1 MNIKQIDL
9 DSIVYGNQNKNL
21 GRWEAKVDTNS
32 INLIIPPF
40 KNSSQETHN
49 EIIELAELT
58 TNATDMDLD
67 NALLLDKNLG
77 YDFGRVLDKHHLEF
91 PKQEFNSL
99 WKIIGDYI
107 MYFKWHFN
115 RPRPKQLMEY
125 YNENISVNTP
135 DSAKTPSYPSGHT
148 AYAETMKIVI
158 QRKYPMIRFNQS
170 LDKAVNNMAKSR
182 MVLGVHYPSDNTA
195 SIEAVNNLIAYLQI

>member
-1 MNIKQIDL
+1 MDKVYL

-21 GRWEAKVDTNS
+21 GRWEAKVDTS
-32 INLIIPPF
+32 SVNLIIPPF

-49 EIIELAELT
+49 EIIELSEITANV
-58 TNATDMDLD
+58 TNMDLD
-67 NALLLDKNLG
+67 KALLLDKNLG
-77 YDFGRVLDKHHLEF
+77 YDFGRVLDRYHLEF

-99 WKIIGDYI
+99 WNTIGDYI
-107 MYFKWHFN
+107 MYFKWYFN

-125 YNENISVNTP
+125 YNENINVNTP
-135 DSAKTPSYPSGHT
+135 NSAKTPSYPSGHT

-170 LDKAVNNMAKSR
+170 LDKAVNNMAMSR
-182 MVLGVHYPSDNTA
+182 MILGVHYQSDNTT
-195 SIEAVNNLIAYLQI
+195 SIEVVNNLIDYLQI